1 MMTFVETFV
10 FFFNNFDKINDKCF
24 FFKKLRKMK
33 MKIKIKT
40 KFMKTE
46 KKMNKK
52 NENEKLKYDE
62 IVIFFVEFK

>member
-1 MMTFVETFV
+1 
-10 FFFNNFDKINDKCF
+10 
-24 FFKKLRKMK
+24 
-33 MKIKIKT
+33 
-40 KFMKTE
+40 MKTE